1 MRYVINAQAS
11 QEIGTGHVMRL
22 SALAEELIAR
32 KEEVVFVGKIAGV
45 TWLEYRILRLGFSQ
59 VVFNEKD
66 FVPDQDNDVL
76 IFDTYDRNLRDIFI
90 QKSNWKKVI
99 LIADATTPNYD
110 ADVVFNPNLLEE
122 YLNFP
127 DSDFYSGPLYI
138 PFRKSILKSNRNDE
152 VSSKLRILVVGGGTD
167 PFNFVGSVA
176 SILSR
181 IEADFEACLLT
192 NKTAFDFLDSRF
204 EISPMGST
212 FDSLLASSD
221 LVFTTAGSASLE
233 FVATEIATGIGCA
246 VDNQENY
253 FQNLVDSGVAI
264 PIGRFVSGAWQLDQV
279 SINKLVTDQ
288 ELRCSLRA
296 KCKNFIDCEGAIRIV
311 DVILKL

>member
-1 MRYVINAQAS
+1 
-11 QEIGTGHVMRL
+11 
-22 SALAEELIAR
+22 
-32 KEEVVFVGKIAGV
+32 
-45 TWLEYRILRLGFSQ
+45 
-59 VVFNEKD
+59 
-66 FVPDQDNDVL
+66 
-76 IFDTYDRNLRDIFI
+76 
-90 QKSNWKKVI
+90 
-99 LIADATTPNYD
+99 
-110 ADVVFNPNLLEE
+110 
-122 YLNFP
+122 
-127 DSDFYSGPLYI
+127 
-138 PFRKSILKSNRNDE
+138 
-152 VSSKLRILVVGGGTD
+152 VVGGGTD